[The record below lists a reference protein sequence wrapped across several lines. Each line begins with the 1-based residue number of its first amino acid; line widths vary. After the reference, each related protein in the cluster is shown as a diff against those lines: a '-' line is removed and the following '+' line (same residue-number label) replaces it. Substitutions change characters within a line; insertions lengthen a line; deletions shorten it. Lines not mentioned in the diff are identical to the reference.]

1 MQFKRKQRAIV
12 PPDITPLIDVVF
24 LLLIFFM
31 LSTTFI
37 INPGININLPKSSAE
52 EIKMEKK
59 KIIVIISRDREIYV
73 EDKKVD
79 MDVLKV
85 MFDEMAKTSKEST
98 VIISADEETSHGVV
112 VSVMDMAKLSG
123 VTRLAIETEP
133 R

>member
-1 MQFKRKQRAIV
+1 MEFKRNKKAIV

-52 EIKMEKK
+52 EIKMEKQ
-59 KIIVIISRDREIYV
+59 KIIVIISKEGDIYV
-73 EDKKVD
+73 EDKKID
-79 MDVLKV
+79 LEILKV
-85 MFDEMAKTSKEST
+85 MFNDIAKTSKEST
-98 VIISADEETSHGVV
+98 AIISADEDTSHGIV

-133 R
+133 K

>member
-1 MQFKRKQRAIV
+1 MEFKRKQRAVV

-52 EIKMEKK
+52 EIKMEKQK
-59 KIIVIISRDREIYV
+59 VIVTISKDGEIYV
-73 EDKKVD
+73 EDKKID
-79 MDVLKV
+79 MNILRVILNDMV
-85 MFDEMAKTSKEST
+85 KTSKEST
-98 VIISADEETSHGVV
+98 VIISADEDTSHGIV

-133 R
+133 K

>member
-1 MQFKRKQRAIV
+1 MQFKRKQRAVV

-52 EIKMEKK
+52 EIKMEKQK
-59 KIIVIISRDREIYV
+59 LIVIMSRDGEIYV
-73 EDKKVD
+73 EDKKID
-79 MDVLKV
+79 LETLKV
-85 MFDEMAKTSKEST
+85 MFEEMVRTSKEST
-98 VIISADEETSHGVV
+98 VIISADEDTSHGAV
-112 VSVMDMAKLSG
+112 VSVMDTAKLSG

-133 R
+133 K

>member
-1 MQFKRKQRAIV
+1 MQFKRKQRAVV

-52 EIKMEKK
+52 EIKMEKQK
-59 KIIVIISRDREIYV
+59 LIVIISKGGDIYV
-73 EDKKVD
+73 EDKKID
-79 MDVLKV
+79 LDVLKA
-85 MFDEMAKTSKEST
+85 MFSDMAKTSREST
-98 VIISADEETSHGVV
+98 VIISADEATSHGVV

-133 R
+133 K